1 MSSGGLRVLALA
13 DSDSYVKWS
22 AALLATLP
30 DDASAELII
39 VETPLVVS
47 PAQQEAALAGL
58 RDRSLPVRRVP
69 FPAVADAV
77 QNARPDAVLIAAR
90 GPLVRVL
97 ARLVAQLNPRPVLV
111 TGLPGISIPA
121 TRAALIHRTQCDLF
135 VLHSTR
141 EIREFQ
147 QLAARNGW
155 THEFGLSRLPFA
167 ESANSFRAAPAAGTD
182 LVFAAQAIVP
192 RERTDRLQ
200 IARMLVAT
208 ARADPSRRVVV
219 KLRGIKGEKQ
229 THHEHDSY
237 PELLEALAPLPP
249 NLVIST
255 APMATALESAEG
267 LVTVSS
273 TAIIEAAARGI
284 PSIAL
289 STFGV
294 SDDLINTVFRGSGL
308 LAGASEVVSRSFR
321 MPQPEWLVDNYFHQ
335 PAADD
340 WAGRL
345 ADLVTARRTGSL
357 PPKPPRHRRGGRVR
371 DLWETALVLGRRE
384 RTPRHV
390 AVLAVGV
397 PSRSVLRGINRVR
410 SLLLPPSVP
419 RASGEGDDPP
429 DESDALVD

>member
-1 MSSGGLRVLALA
+1 MSSEGLRVLALA

-30 DDASAELII
+30 DDAWAELII

-47 PAQQEAALAGL
+47 PAQQEAALAGV
-58 RDRSLPVRRVP
+58 RPLPVRRVP
-69 FPAVADAV
+69 FSAVADAV
-77 QNARPDAVLIAAR
+77 AAARPDAVLIAAR

-97 ARLVAQLNPRPVLV
+97 ARAVARLQPRPVLV

-141 EIREFQ
+141 EIRQFRR
-147 QLAARNGW
+147 LAARNGW

-167 ESANSFRAAPAAGTD
+167 AQTRDPGAASGATGTD

-192 RERTDRLQ
+192 RERTGRLQ
-200 IARMLVAT
+200 IARMLVA
-208 ARADPSRRVVV
+208 AADADPNRRVVV
-219 KLRGIKGEKQ
+219 KLRGVRGEKQ

-237 PELLEALAPLPP
+237 PELLESLAPLPS

-255 APMATALESAEG
+255 APMSAALDTAEG

-273 TAIIEAAARGI
+273 TAIIEAVARGI

-308 LAGASEVVSRSFR
+308 LAGAPEVVSRSFR
-321 MPQPEWLVDNYFHQ
+321 MPQPDWLADNYFHD

-340 WAGRL
+340 WARRL
-345 ADLVTARRTGSL
+345 ADLVTARRAGSL
-357 PPKPPRHRRGGRVR
+357 PPKAPRRRRGGRVR
-371 DLWETALVLGRRE
+371 DAWETALVIERRE
-384 RTPRHV
+384 RTPSHV

-397 PSRSVLRGINRVR
+397 PSRLVLRGINRVR
-410 SLLLPPSVP
+410 SLRRP
-419 RASGEGDDPP
+419 RPASHASDSLDDPP
-429 DESDALVD
+429 GESGALAD